1 VSAVGPLATV
11 ADVALRHPA
20 GELTAAQEARAAVL
34 LEDASGQ
41 MRDHLE
47 QIVSFVE
54 DDTVT
59 VRTQGARID
68 LWELPVGAV
77 SSVAGSDGTELPAA
91 AWSWDGLHTVTI
103 LDPAY
108 LAPTM
113 QVTYT
118 HGHEDTP
125 AGVVAR
131 VCLMVNR
138 VLTAPSATEGLASE
152 QIGQYSYQAAGG
164 SAGVSTFLTKNDEK
178 AVRRYRRGATGTI
191 MVRAG

>member
-1 VSAVGPLATV
+1 MSAVGPLATV

-20 GELTAAQEARAAVL
+20 GELTAAQGARAEAL
-34 LEDASGQ
+34 LDDASALV
-41 MRDHLE
+41 RDHLE

-59 VRTQGARID
+59 VRTQGNRIN

-77 SSVAGSDGTELPAA
+77 TSVAGSDGTELPAA

-103 LDPAY
+103 LDLAY
-108 LAPTM
+108 LEPTM
-113 QVTYT
+113 LVTYS
-118 HGHEDTP
+118 HGNEDVP
-125 AGVVAR
+125 DGVVAR

-164 SAGVSTFLTKNDEK
+164 SAGVSVFLSKADEK
-178 AVRRYRRGATGTI
+178 ALRRYRRGATGTI

>member
-1 VSAVGPLATV
+1 MSAVGPLATV

-20 GELTAAQEARAAVL
+20 GELTVAQEARAEAL
-34 LEDASGQ
+34 LDDASAV

-47 QIVSFVE
+47 QIVSYVE
-54 DDTVT
+54 DDQVT
-59 VRTQGARID
+59 VRTKGATID

-77 SSVAGSDGTELPAA
+77 TSVAGSDGTELPAA
-91 AWSWDGLHTVTI
+91 AWSWDGLHTVTV
-103 LDPAY
+103 DPGY
-108 LAPTM
+108 LEPTM
-113 QVTYT
+113 QVTYS
-118 HGHEDTP
+118 HGHEDVP

-164 SAGVSTFLTKNDEK
+164 SAGVSVFLTKNDEK

-191 MVRAG
+191 MVRSG